1 MHHVLI
7 LLASNYEHEKNLWNA
22 RLALAQIL
30 SSAVY
35 TDAIWTEPEGTS
47 HVRSYSQ
54 KYLNQLV
61 RAETPLDIDQLTAQ
75 LKETETRM
83 GRTADMRKAGIVPID
98 LDVLEYDG
106 TRHHLRDWQRSYVR
120 KLIHG
125 CNRP

>member
-7 LLASNYEHEKNLWNA
+7 LLASNFEQEKNLWNA

-61 RAETPLDIDQLTAQ
+61 RAETPLDIDQLNAQ

-83 GRTADMRKAGIVPID
+83 GRTADMRKSGIVPID

-120 KLIHG
+120 KLL
-125 CNRP
+125 

>member
-7 LLASNYEHEKNLWNA
+7 LLASNFEHEKNLWNA

-61 RAETPLDIDQLTAQ
+61 RAETPLDIDQLNAQ

-120 KLIHG
+120 KLL
-125 CNRP
+125 

>member
-7 LLASNYEHEKNLWNA
+7 LLASNFEHEKNLWNA

-120 KLIHG
+120 KLL
-125 CNRP
+125 

>member
-7 LLASNYEHEKNLWNA
+7 LLASNYEQEKNLWNA

-120 KLIHG
+120 KLL
-125 CNRP
+125 

>member
-7 LLASNYEHEKNLWNA
+7 LQASNFEHEKNLWNA

-120 KLIHG
+120 KLL
-125 CNRP
+125 

>member
-1 MHHVLI
+1 MHRVLI
-7 LLASNYEHEKNLWNA
+7 LLASNCEQEKNLCNA

-47 HVRSYSQ
+47 PVRSHPQ
-54 KYLNQLV
+54 NYLNQLV
-61 RAETPLDIDQLTAQ
+61 CAETPLTIDQLNTQ
-75 LKETETRM
+75 LKETEIRM

-98 LDVLEYDG
+98 LDVLKYDG
-106 TRHHLRDWQRSYVR
+106 VRHHLRDWQRSYVQ

>member
-7 LLASNYEHEKNLWNA
+7 LLASNFEQEKNLWNA

-61 RAETPLDIDQLTAQ
+61 RAETPLDIDQLNAQ

-83 GRTADMRKAGIVPID
+83 GRTTDMRKAGIVPID

-120 KLIHG
+120 KLL
-125 CNRP
+125 

>member
-7 LLASNYEHEKNLWNA
+7 LLASNFEQEKNLWNA

-106 TRHHLRDWQRSYVR
+106 TRHHLRDWQRSNVR
-120 KLIHG
+120 KLL
-125 CNRP
+125 